1 MPSKNIFCRVHYFT
15 KVEMFVCSEQNKS
28 EEMFD
33 DLRAIQEDLFSDLG
47 LHYKV
52 LDMPP
57 HELGAPA
64 YR

>member
-1 MPSKNIFCRVHYFT
+1 
-15 KVEMFVCSEQNKS
+15 MFVCSEQNNS
-28 EEMFD
+28 EEVFD